1 MQMRSVYDGQGYG
14 WYWMLVEMLYEE
26 PTHKLNMQGKYVWN
40 AFALQ
45 MNATA
50 EQINAFVKDCICEFQ
65 LFESDDEYFWSN
77 SVNRRV
83 QERETRSKKARES
96 ANKRWNTNKQIQPQC
111 NGNANASKSDAIKEK
126 KGKEIKEN
134 KTTNNEQQFKNLI
147 SVFSNNIHMITPFEF
162 ESLKNWSEDIDPE
175 AIEIAIQQAVKN
187 GVRTLK
193 YIEGILKKWQGT
205 GVKTKQD
212 AEAQIRDFEDK
223 KNGKQ
228 LEQQQTKRENPQL
241 QAEIDAA
248 QYYIGIQYKTFLE
261 SEPTEPQKTEYLNS
275 FQYPADVL
283 KGALNKL
290 GLVEYYI
297 GG

>member
-1 MQMRSVYDGQGYG
+1 MICDHGMKGYGMFWIVVENLREQGQYKLKHEKSTWKALSMQMQCTT
-14 WYWMLVEMLYEE
+14 EE
-26 PTHKLNMQGKYVWN
+26 
-40 AFALQ
+40 
-45 MNATA
+45 
-50 EQINAFVKDCICEFQ
+50 VKKFIEDCIYEYA
-65 LFESDDEYFWSN
+65 LFEMAEDLYFYSN
-77 SVNRRV
+77 SLNRRMDKY
-83 QERETRSKKARES
+83 QDIKSKRVEA
-96 ANKRWNTNKQIQPQC
+96 ANKRWGNTSNIQTECKP
-111 NGNANASKSDAIKEK
+111 NANALQNDAKEMK
-126 KGKEIKEN
+126 LNEMKGNEN

-162 ESLKNWSEDIDPE
+162 ESLKNWSEDIEPE
-175 AIEIAIQQAVKN
+175 AIEIAVNQAVKN

-193 YIEGILKKWQGT
+193 YIEGILKKWQGA

-228 LEQQQTKRENPQL
+228 PEQQQTKRENPQL

-248 QYYIGIQYKTFLE
+248 QYYIGMQYKQFLE
-261 SEPTEPQKTEYLNS
+261 TDPTEPQKTEYLNS
-275 FQYPADVL
+275 FQYPSEVL
-283 KGALNKL
+283 KGALDKL